1 MKRKMISLAAAL
13 LIAFGIAGC
22 NEKSPCDS
30 SGDISDSISSNNSTS
45 KNESPGSTFD
55 DPTSADSGPS
65 DPNAVTTEPL
75 IVKCGDILEE
85 NGKRVFDS
93 EVTCGNAFV
102 VIYHFIE
109 SENGHVENAIGSLKP
124 LLVTELDDILKD
136 PLVGGDD
143 LSANDFDYVDGVYRM
158 KAEKAKTLLGD
169 MTTSYSFEEYW
180 KNQKIAELVST
191 EKISAEEAH
200 PKVEEM
206 LKNMGKTSS

>member
-13 LIAFGIAGC
+13 AIVLAITGC
-22 NEKSPCDS
+22 GEKSPSDS
-30 SGDISDSISSNNSTS
+30 SGDISDSISSNNSTG
-45 KNESPGSTFD
+45 KNESPGSTSD
-55 DPTSADSGPS
+55 DPTSS

-109 SENGHVENAIGSLKP
+109 SENGHIENAIGSFKP

-136 PLVGGDD
+136 PAVGGSDGTD
-143 LSANDFDYVDGVYRM
+143 LSVDDFDFVDGVYRM

-191 EKISAEEAH
+191 EKISAEEAS

-206 LKNMGKTSS
+206 LKNMGKTSA